1 VEAAPSAFVRELR
14 ERYLSSAAANMRLLH
29 ELGVILRTLRAA
41 DVPVIP
47 LKGACLAE
55 AVYGDIALR
64 PMADLDLLVKPADLP
79 RALEALRQLGYESDQ
94 PFDPA
99 AQQAEFHDMP
109 PMRKAGCVLVEL
121 HWTLVTPRCNA
132 RIGQAELEGIWS
144 RAVAATV
151 AGEPAR
157 LLSPED
163 LLLHLCMHAS
173 VHHRF
178 AAVGLKAF
186 VDIAEVS
193 RHYAGTLDWRQLAS
207 RANHWGVSNGVRMAL
222 ALAQEWTDVVVPDAA
237 WAQLDGAQPDE
248 ESLDWARHK
257 VLEGGPTLLKSEFAR
272 LESSGNAASKLSALR
287 DAAFPPRTVVARMY
301 GVRSDSWRVLACY
314 PYRLWE
320 LWSSYH
326 GALWKLLKGDRECV
340 GETRREARLREYLGW
355 D

>member
-1 VEAAPSAFVRELR
+1 MLTVAARHGLSPLVYPRVRGAVEAAPSAFVRELR

-94 PFDPA
+94 PFDPG

-157 LLSPED
+157 LLRRRI
-163 LLLHLCMHAS
+163 CCCIFACT
-173 VHHRF
+173 HRF
-178 AAVGLKAF
+178 TTG
-186 VDIAEVS
+186 S
-193 RHYAGTLDWRQLAS
+193 QL
-207 RANHWGVSNGVRMAL
+207 L
-222 ALAQEWTDVVVPDAA
+222 A
-237 WAQLDGAQPDE
+237 
-248 ESLDWARHK
+248 
-257 VLEGGPTLLKSEFAR
+257 
-272 LESSGNAASKLSALR
+272 
-287 DAAFPPRTVVARMY
+287 
-301 GVRSDSWRVLACY
+301 
-314 PYRLWE
+314 
-320 LWSSYH
+320 
-326 GALWKLLKGDRECV
+326 
-340 GETRREARLREYLGW
+340 
-355 D
+355 